1 MKPTIIIDGYNLIH
15 RVKELREF
23 LRIDIQHART
33 ELINKL
39 AGLISRKNINIRLVF
54 DGDRV
59 GQPSHQSINRIQII
73 YSIKPQIADTVIKQF
88 VDKSKNPKNLLV
100 VSSDSSVY
108 QYAKSAKAQAIRSEE
123 FYAKYFDSKKSS
135 TSPNLQQEMSKDEL
149 QNWINIFNNTDGN
162 EK

>member
-1 MKPTIIIDGYNLIH
+1 MKPSIIIDGYNLIH

-23 LRIDIQHART
+23 LKIDIQHARI
-33 ELINKL
+33 ELINRL
-39 AGLISRKNINIRLVF
+39 TGLISRKNISIRLVF

-59 GQPSHQSINRIQII
+59 GQPSHQSINKIHVI

-123 FYAKYFDSKKSS
+123 FYSKYLDSKKSS
-135 TSPNLQQEMSKDEL
+135 PSPNLQEEMSQHEL
-149 QNWINIFNNTDGN
+149 QNWVDIFNNTEGN